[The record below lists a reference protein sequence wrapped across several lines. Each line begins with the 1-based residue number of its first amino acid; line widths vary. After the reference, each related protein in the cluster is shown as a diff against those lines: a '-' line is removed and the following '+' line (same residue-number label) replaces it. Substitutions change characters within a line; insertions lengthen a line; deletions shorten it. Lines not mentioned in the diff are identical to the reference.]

1 MADSK
6 FDIHLLVNCRR
17 VEKERKTFNTKFQ
30 WRKGH
35 CLQEE
40 LNVLQRGD
48 EIFCDNLG
56 AYAER
61 VSALTENLPSRS
73 VSNFANPQ
81 GIVDSLVRQDFGAA
95 ITS

>member
-1 MADSK
+1 MAGSK
-6 FDIHLLVNCRR
+6 FDIHLLLNWQT
-17 VEKERKTFNTKFQ
+17 VEKKEQINTKLQ
-30 WRKGH
+30 WRKGR

-56 AYAER
+56 AYAES

-73 VSNFANPQ
+73 VSNFAIET
-81 GIVDSLVRQDFGAA
+81 GLWCL
-95 ITS
+95 